1 MDSCHVCGQVRQQ
14 TDESGQQTKPD
25 TTGLRRADA
34 SSVPFRHVQLTA
46 TSTNVRGDGI
56 DGSGPPNRQSP
67 QLVPSL
73 RLCRQYLPHLHLFVL
88 LGPDG
93 NPVVGAAVVLRPNSR
108 RSNICEL
115 LDDANSSQQF
125 AAAGLTRNHR
135 WICMTPDLHRP
146 ASPNTAPSRGG
157 YRRYT
162 VSGPI
167 TRRGA
172 HENMC
177 RKIF

>member
-73 RLCRQYLPHLHLFVL
+73 RLCRQYLPHPHLFVL
-88 LGPDG
+88 LGLDG
-93 NPVVGAAVVLRPNSR
+93 DPVIGAAIGLRPNSR
-108 RSNICEL
+108 QSNICKL
-115 LDDANSSQQF
+115 SDDANSSHQF
-125 AAAGLTRNHR
+125 AAARLTRSCH
-135 WICMTPDLHRP
+135 WICHWVLNGR
-146 ASPNTAPSRGG
+146 
-157 YRRYT
+157 
-162 VSGPI
+162 
-167 TRRGA
+167 
-172 HENMC
+172 C
-177 RKIF
+177 C